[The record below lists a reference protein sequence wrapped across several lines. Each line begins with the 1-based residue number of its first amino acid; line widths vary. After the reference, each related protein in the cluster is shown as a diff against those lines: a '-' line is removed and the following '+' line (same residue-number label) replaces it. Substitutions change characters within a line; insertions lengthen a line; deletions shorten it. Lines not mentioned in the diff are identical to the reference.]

1 MKQPQLLEDLARH
14 FFSVSGQDRAVYFRS
29 LATMFRAGVS
39 LDRSLSL
46 LAEQTPGELGRASQA
61 MGKLILSGH
70 YFSQAMSKFPWVFT
84 PLQRRLIQVGEK
96 TGAIGEV
103 LEKLSVHEENQV
115 ALKLKIRSALTM
127 PALICVLCVAMVV
140 FLPPFLF
147 KSLFQML
154 ADSHVAIPAMT
165 RVVMVA
171 SELFRSPLF
180 WLAQGGGT
188 LGLAVLLFKVHHD
201 PVLRLKFSRLV
212 MKVPHL
218 GKVLKLIAVN
228 RFSHTLQ
235 TTLAV
240 GVPILAAL
248 ELAGGA
254 TDNAVFEDLMRGVI
268 SQVKDGEPLH
278 EALKSTEHF
287 PVAFVQGVQV
297 GMESG
302 QLEQMLKSLGQLFD
316 AELDYMFEMLAAAA
330 EPLVLMIVGFVVGF
344 VVVATLL
351 PMMRLLETL

>member
-1 MKQPQLLEDLARH
+1 M
-14 FFSVSGQDRAVYFRS
+14 FRS
-29 LATMFRAGVS
+29 GIS

-46 LAEQTPGELGRASQA
+46 LAEQTPGELGRTSQA

-70 YFSQAMSKFPWVFT
+70 YFSQAMAKFPWVFT

-103 LEKLSVHEENQV
+103 LEKLSLHEETQV
-115 ALKLKIRSALTM
+115 GLKLKIRSALTM
-127 PALICVLCVAMVV
+127 PAIICVLCVAMVV

-154 ADSHVAIPAMT
+154 EDSHVALPAMT
-165 RVVMVA
+165 RFVMLV
-171 SELFRSPLF
+171 SNLFRSPLF
-180 WLAQGGGT
+180 WIALVAGVF
-188 LGLAVLLFKVHHD
+188 GLAVLALKISQD
-201 PVLRLKFSRLV
+201 RALRLRFFRIL
-212 MKVPHL
+212 MRVPHL
-218 GKVLKLIAVN
+218 GKVLNLIAVN

-240 GVPILAAL
+240 GVPMLAAL

-254 TDNAVFEDLMRGVI
+254 TDNAVFEDLMGDVI
-268 SQVKDGEPLH
+268 RQVKDGEALH
-278 EALKSTEHF
+278 EALKTTGLF

-297 GMESG
+297 GLESG
-302 QLEQMLKSLGQLFD
+302 QLEHMLKSLGQLFD
-316 AELDYMFEMLAAAA
+316 AELDYMFEVLAAAA
-330 EPLVLMIVGFVVGF
+330 EPVVLMIVGFVVGF

>member
-1 MKQPQLLEDLARH
+1 MKKLFADLGRH

-39 LDRSLSL
+39 LDRSLAL
-46 LAEQTPGELGRASQA
+46 LAEQTPGELGRTSQA
-61 MGKLILSGH
+61 IGRLVLSGH
-70 YFSQAMSKFPWVFT
+70 YFSQAMAKFPWVFT

-103 LEKLSVHEENQV
+103 LEKLSVHEEAQV

-140 FLPPFLF
+140 VLPPFLF

-154 ADSHVAIPAMT
+154 EESHVQLPAMT

-171 SELFRSPLF
+171 SDLFRSPLF
-180 WLAQGGGT
+180 WIAGGAGFVGT
-188 LGLAVLLFKVHHD
+188 LVFALKLRQD
-201 PVLRLKFSRLV
+201 RVLRLKFARV
-212 MKVPHL
+212 VRKIPHL
-218 GKVLKLIAVN
+218 GKTLNLIAVN

-235 TTLAV
+235 TTITV
-240 GVPILAAL
+240 GVPLLAAL
-248 ELAGGA
+248 DLAANA
-254 TDNAVFEDLMRGVI
+254 TDNAVFEFAMQDVI
-268 SQVKDGEPLH
+268 NQVKQGEPLH
-278 EALKSTEHF
+278 EALKTTGLF
-287 PVAFVQGVQV
+287 PVSFIQGVQV
-297 GMESG
+297 GSESG
-302 QLEQMLKSLGQLFD
+302 QLESMLRSLGHLFD
-316 AELDYMFEMLAAAA
+316 AELDYMFEVLAAAA
-330 EPLVLMIVGFVVGF
+330 EPVVLMLVGFVVGF